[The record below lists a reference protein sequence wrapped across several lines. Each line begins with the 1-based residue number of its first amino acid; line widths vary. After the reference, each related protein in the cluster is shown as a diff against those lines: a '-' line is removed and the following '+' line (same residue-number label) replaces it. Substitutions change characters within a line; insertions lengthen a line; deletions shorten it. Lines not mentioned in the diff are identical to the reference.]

1 MTAEENFGLDSE
13 DQLKEIRSFATF
25 MRRVKRFS
33 NNCTLDTFKQIFGD
47 EGERLIQH
55 YRSEKVNQDFI
66 KFLTYLTQ
74 PQINLIYCYIIKNYT
89 P

>member
-1 MTAEENFGLDSE
+1 MTAEENFGINE

-25 MRRVKRFS
+25 MRRVKSFS
-33 NNCTLDTFKQIFGD
+33 NNSTIETFKEMFGD
-47 EGERLIQH
+47 EAERLIKH

-74 PQINLIYCYIIKNYT
+74 PQINTIYSYIIINYKI
-89 P
+89 